1 MLIGEQII
9 VKHCTGRNHTI
20 YRETED
26 RITNKPHS
34 PSNRGIYNKLV
45 KNYVKR

>member
-9 VKHCTGRNHTI
+9 VKPCTERNNTI

-26 RITNKPHS
+26 KVMNKPHS
-34 PSNRGIYNKLV
+34 SSNRVIYNEME
-45 KNYVKR
+45 KN